1 MRIYKVVITDK
12 AQKEIDK
19 HLRVGSKQLVE
30 KIDTLLTELALHP
43 RKGTGRPERMR
54 HEREERW
61 SRRIDHKHRLLY
73 RIEDDKLIVTAISAY
88 GHYGD
93 K

>member
-1 MRIYKVVITDK
+1 MRIYKVIITDK
-12 AQKEIDK
+12 AQKGIDK
-19 HLRVGSKQLVE
+19 HLHAGNKQLVR

-43 RKGTGRPERMR
+43 RRGTGQPERMR
-54 HEREERW
+54 YEKEERW